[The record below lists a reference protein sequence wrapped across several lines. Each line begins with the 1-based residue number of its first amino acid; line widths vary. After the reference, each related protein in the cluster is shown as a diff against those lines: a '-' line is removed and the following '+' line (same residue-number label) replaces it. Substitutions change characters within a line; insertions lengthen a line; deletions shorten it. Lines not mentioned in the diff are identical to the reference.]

1 MQKLKNQ
8 EVWYKTMRLVVFVF
22 FVFSVFACQNR
33 IEHKQIAEI
42 NDIILEQQQQWN
54 AGNIEGFMQAYWQ
67 HDSLRFISKSGI
79 QYGWQTVKD
88 RYDKAYPNTERMGKL
103 QFEILHQD
111 LVSAN
116 NIQTTGTWTLFRTN
130 DTLGGYFVL
139 LWHKKPEGWKIISDA
154 TL

>member
-1 MQKLKNQ
+1 
-8 EVWYKTMRLVVFVF
+8 MRLGLFVF
-22 FVFSVFACQNR
+22 FVFGVFACQNR
-33 IEHKQIAEI
+33 IEPKQLAEI
-42 NDIILEQQQQWN
+42 NNIILEQEQQWN

-88 RYDKAYPNTERMGKL
+88 RYDKAYPNKERMGKL
-103 QFEILHQD
+103 HFEILHQD
-111 LVSAN
+111 PVSAN
-116 NIQTTGTWTLFRTN
+116 HVQTTGTWTLYRTN